1 MPLTFRTA
9 VAAFAIVLAPLAASA
24 QSLQDD
30 GRPFDVQ
37 LAEQI
42 ATACGSDGGACAAI
56 LAVVPANSP
65 LQEMALTAA
74 VSSGMTDAEVAQVAA
89 AAKPSAAQAQ
99 RVQTVAAARGR
110 SVTATTAIAAAATTS
125 PSAAEVAGSAA

>member
-9 VAAFAIVLAPLAASA
+9 ATALALVLAPLAVSA
-24 QSLQDD
+24 QQDD
-30 GRPFDVQ
+30 GRAFDVQ
-37 LAEQI
+37 LADQI
-42 ATACGSDGGACAAI
+42 AAACSSDSGACAAI

-89 AAKPSAAQAQ
+89 AAKPSPVQAA
-99 RVQTVAAARGR
+99 RVQAAAAVQGR
-110 SVTATTAIAAAATTS
+110 SVVVTVAIAAAVTTNAS
-125 PSAAEVAGSAA
+125 VTEVAGSPA